1 MNIDKPKIGVLL
13 PTRGLLLGG
22 EQPANADRILRMA
35 ERVEAAGLDS
45 VWVGDSLVAK
55 PRLEPLA
62 ALGAIAARTSRVR
75 LGTAVLLPALRHPV
89 LLAQTMATVDLI
101 SGGRLIIGAGVGGAF
116 NDEQRGEWKAAG
128 VDPTR
133 RARRFEEIVEVVKGL
148 GPGEPYDF
156 KGRHFDFDAVTM
168 RPSTTQPGGIPVLMA
183 THYRAGRPAQIDRAA
198 RLSDGIIAIS
208 DTPGEFSQ
216 VIAQV
221 EAKAAELGRDPA
233 HFNETFYLTVNVDS
247 DLDRGPERRR
257 RFSYCLLR
265 GRNLGY
271 AVGPVRR
278 DGEGSGADGGVR
290 RRRGPNPG
298 GQTGDIR
305 SGTTTGRL
313 PGKSRPPLYVTP
325 AARSGRTTR
334 RRFASHRPF
343 GPERN
348 RLRCGQ

>member
-156 KGRHFDFDAVTM
+156 KGRYFDFDAVTM

-183 THYRAGRPAQIDRAA
+183 THFRAGRPAQIDRAA

-208 DTPGEFSQ
+208 DTPDEFSQ

-233 HFNETFYLTVNVDS
+233 HFDQTFYLTVNVDS
-247 DLDRGPERRR
+247 DLDRGRRDAEDFLTAYYGAEIWGTRWGPFGGTERVAERMAQYADAGARTLVVRLATYDPERQLDV
-257 RFSYCLLR
+257 FLEEV
-265 GRNLGY
+265 
-271 AVGPVRR
+271 APHF
-278 DGEGSGADGGVR
+278 
-290 RRRGPNPG
+290 
-298 GQTGDIR
+298 T
-305 SGTTTGRL
+305 
-313 PGKSRPPLYVTP
+313 
-325 AARSGRTTR
+325 
-334 RRFASHRPF
+334 
-343 GPERN
+343 
-348 RLRCGQ
+348 